1 MESVENYAQSW
12 AKQEDEELDT
22 LTEWVKSI
30 KHQLKR
36 RIYMVSRSVNT
47 KPISIFNDEVVS
59 RLIFMTA
66 LLSSQQI
73 SVLTMS
79 SFVRHIITVNLI
91 TKGTNR

>member
-36 RIYMVSRSVNT
+36 RIYMVSRSDNT